1 MIMMNPHFSFQAGS
15 ATDIGVRYDVNQDYF
30 MVDVFK
36 GIFMVADGV
45 GGGPA
50 GDVASHV
57 AINAAYDCLNKNLD
71 MLSQES
77 AGYILERTM
86 EKSHQTIQAIY
97 EQVPE
102 YRGMGTTLLIAWL
115 PGRHDHLWITHVGD
129 CRCYR
134 VYQGEV
140 EQLTFDHTVFNAVK
154 DANLLPEDPERWP
167 SRSLLS
173 QTMGASDIIAPQN
186 IHREV
191 NLGEFYFLCTDGIFE
206 VLEQEEIDSYL
217 TQPGHPELICEGIVQ
232 AALNNGAK
240 DNLTA
245 VGFRLRP
252 FEAEQDL
259 LAASL
264 EKTVMGG

>member
-1 MIMMNPHFSFQAGS
+1 MMNPKFSLQAGS
-15 ATDIGVRYDVNQDYF
+15 ATDIGIRYDVNQDYF
-30 MVDVFK
+30 MVDNQK
-36 GIFMVADGV
+36 GIYMIADGV

-50 GDVASHV
+50 GEVASHV
-57 AINAAYDCLNKNLD
+57 AINAAYDYLNKNLD

-77 AGYILERTM
+77 PGSILERTI
-86 EKSHQTIQAIY
+86 EKSHQTIRAIF

-102 YRGMGTTLLIAWL
+102 YHGMGTTLLIAWL
-115 PGRHDHLWITHVGD
+115 PGLRDQLWITHVGD
-129 CRCYR
+129 SRCYR

-140 EQLTFDHTVFNAVK
+140 EQLTRDHTVFNAVK
-154 DANLLPEDPERWP
+154 DANLLPEDPARWP

-173 QTMGASDIIAPQN
+173 QTLGASDIIAPQN
-186 IHREV
+186 IHRVVDMEE
-191 NLGEFYFLCTDGIFE
+191 LYFLCSDGIYE
-206 VLEQEEIDSYL
+206 VLDQEEIDSYL

-232 AALNNGAK
+232 TALDSGAE

-252 FEAEQDL
+252 YEMEQDL

-264 EKTVMGG
+264 AKTVVEG